1 LCGMFVWVLQATKKV
16 SDAKLAKDFQAVL
29 VEFQNVQRIAQEHEK
44 MFIPFVAQAV
54 LPTSQFSGEFKL
66 MPEDNQEQRALLAE
80 QKRYVDQDFM
90 N

>member
-1 LCGMFVWVLQATKKV
+1 MFVWVLQATKKV

-54 LPTSQFSGEFKL
+54 LPT
-66 MPEDNQEQRALLAE
+66 R
-80 QKRYVDQDFM
+80 
-90 N
+90 